1 MSTWACETDSFFFF
15 SSLWDIIINL
25 LRRKE
30 IEIART
36 LYQILRE
43 FDEEEVEVT
52 ILNVMEDE
60 KGIER
65 FYPVKDEETLSAIFD
80 IFEAK
85 FEGEIEFVD

>member
-1 MSTWACETDSFFFF
+1 MDENNILTLTDEDGHETDF
-15 SSLWDIIINL
+15 
-25 LRRKE
+25 
-30 IEIART
+30 EIAD
-36 LYQILRE
+36 LIVYDGKEFVILLPVT
-43 FDEEEVEVT
+43 DEEEVEVT

-65 FYPVKDEETLSAIFD
+65 FYPVKDEETLSTIFD